1 MTHNIG
7 RSILL
12 QASYIVKEAAKYNL
26 KVDFEWLYLYIENRR
41 ENTICLRHTNDKATL

>member
-1 MTHNIG
+1 MKTNSVAAMTHNIG

-26 KVDFEWLYLYIENRR
+26 KVDFE
-41 ENTICLRHTNDKATL
+41 